1 MEDIEFEQEIS
12 FNQVRD
18 FLLFKLRRNS
28 MWRSCVRSG
37 QALSTLALD

>member
-18 FLLFKLRRNS
+18 FFFLNFVEIVCGGRV
-28 MWRSCVRSG
+28 CV
-37 QALSTLALD
+37 QAKHFRL